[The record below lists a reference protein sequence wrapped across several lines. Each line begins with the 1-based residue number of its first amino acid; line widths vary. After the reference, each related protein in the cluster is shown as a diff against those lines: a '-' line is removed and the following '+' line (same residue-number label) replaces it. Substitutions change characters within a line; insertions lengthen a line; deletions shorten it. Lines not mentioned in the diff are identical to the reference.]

1 MRKNQQKQP
10 NMESYKTITE
20 LTVFH
25 NEIEQKQKTILSNLI
40 YRIQDVKMS
49 WVLFYL
55 VNCY

>member
-55 VNCY
+55 VNCC